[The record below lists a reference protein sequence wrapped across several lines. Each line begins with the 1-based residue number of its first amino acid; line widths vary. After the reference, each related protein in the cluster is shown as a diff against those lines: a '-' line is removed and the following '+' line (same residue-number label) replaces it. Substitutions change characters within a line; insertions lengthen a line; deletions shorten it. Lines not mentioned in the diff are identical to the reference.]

1 MPMKLFECQ
10 RCGQQLYFENM
21 RCESCGT
28 VLGYIAD
35 RAVLSALDDLGDG
48 RWRPL
53 ADPDDDL
60 RFCANQ
66 AYDACNWLR
75 PADGANELCQA
86 CRLNR
91 TIPDLS
97 NNRHLTLWQRLELA
111 KHRLIYGITR
121 LGLPLLDKNRDA
133 DAGLA
138 FDFLADEIAT
148 FRDQPGVITGHAQG
162 LITINLAEAD
172 DVIRERARET
182 MAEPYRTLLGHF
194 RHEIGHYYWER
205 LVRDAA
211 PLDRFRSLFGDER
224 QDYSES
230 LNAHYAAGPPADW
243 QQSFIS
249 AYASAHPW
257 EDFAESW
264 AHYLHIVDTLETAFA
279 FRLSVDPTSGDDPSL
294 STYVDFAPYR
304 EVSFDRLLQA
314 WLPVTY
320 AVNSLNQSMGQ
331 SKLYP
336 FLLAPKV
343 IDKLRFIHGLI
354 RSGSAEGAKAATER
368 R

>member
-1 MPMKLFECQ
+1 MKLFECQ
-10 RCGQQLYFENM
+10 RCGQLLYFENM
-21 RCESCGT
+21 RCESCGA
-28 VLGYIAD
+28 VLGNIAD
-35 RAVLSALDDLGDG
+35 RAILSALEDLGDG
-48 RWRPL
+48 RWRAL
-53 ADPDDDL
+53 ANPDADV

-66 AYDACNWLR
+66 AYGVCNWLR
-75 PADGANELCQA
+75 NADGLDELCQA

-97 NNRHLTLWQRLELA
+97 NDRYLTLWQRLESA
-111 KHRLIYGITR
+111 KHWMVYGLIR
-121 LGLPLLDKNRDA
+121 LGLPLLSKMQDA

-138 FDFLADEIAT
+138 FDFLADESTT
-148 FRDQPGVITGHAQG
+148 FRDQPAVITGHAQG
-162 LITINLAEAD
+162 LITIDLAEAD
-172 DVIRERARET
+172 DVARERARAT

-205 LVRDAA
+205 LVRDGP
-211 PLDRFRSLFGDER
+211 PLEQFRSLFGDER
-224 QDYSES
+224 RDYGES

-243 QQSFIS
+243 QQSFVS

-264 AHYLHIVDTLETAFA
+264 SHYLHIVDTLETAFA
-279 FRLSVDPTSGDDPSL
+279 FRLSVDPIAGGDPSL
-294 STYVDFAPYR
+294 STYVDFDPYR
-304 EVSFDRLLQA
+304 ESHFDRLLQA

-331 SKLYP
+331 PKLYP

-343 IDKLRFIHGLI
+343 IDKLRFIHELI
-354 RSGSAEGAKAATER
+354 KAAVNAR
-368 R
+368 